1 MQANSSEKTDV
12 VKTFIAEPNFPCVG
26 AKAALNQGHLD
37 IFIAG
42 DLRDSAADEAIIKAL
57 QKFAEGVNEDKVF
70 ASFCVTFPDTPPLSE
85 ALFESALWQ
94 RLQALHDIDRRYSD
108 WDPLVSS
115 DPRSPDFGMSLGGHG
130 FYVVGLHP
138 NASRPARRFGQAALA
153 FNLHS
158 QFEQLK
164 AEGRYDKLRGAI
176 SERDAA
182 LSGSN
187 NPMLAE
193 HGVVSEAVQYSGRA
207 VGDEW
212 TCPFKAGAF
221 KAGARSS

>member
-1 MQANSSEKTDV
+1 MQTIRSNNANTFKEFISE
-12 VKTFIAEPNFPCVG
+12 PQFPCVG
-26 AKAALNQGHLD
+26 AKAALSQGYLD
-37 IFIAG
+37 IFVAG
-42 DLRDSAADEAIIKAL
+42 DLRDSAADEAIIEAL
-57 QKFAEGVNEDKVF
+57 EHFAESINKDKVF
-70 ASFCVTFPDTPPLSE
+70 ASFYATFPDTPPLSE
-85 ALFESALWQ
+85 TQFEGALWQ
-94 RLQALHDIDRRYSD
+94 RLQALHDIDRQHSD

-115 DPRSPDFGMSLGGHG
+115 DPESPHFGMSLGGHG

-138 NASRPARRFGQAALA
+138 NASRPARRFGQSALA

-164 AEGRYDKLRGAI
+164 AEGRYEKLRGTI
-176 SERDAA
+176 SQRDAA

-187 NPMLAE
+187 NPMLAA

-212 TCPFKAGAF
+212 TCPFKAGAQ
-221 KAGARSS
+221 SSS